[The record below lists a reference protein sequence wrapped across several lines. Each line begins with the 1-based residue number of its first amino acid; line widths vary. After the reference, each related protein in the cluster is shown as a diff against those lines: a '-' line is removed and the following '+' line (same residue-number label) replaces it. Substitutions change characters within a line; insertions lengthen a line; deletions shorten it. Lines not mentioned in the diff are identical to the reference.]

1 LLYTGP
7 TKNILS
13 RYLIFLFV
21 YNLEDFQVGFLVSK
35 MADFVRSILM
45 GIFSIVMPFIQ
56 WSYAQWKKISRLFMQ
71 LQWRSMHLSGSIL
84 ISSVLLVACSSPL
97 AGGGNGAPNVQNTAT
112 TSQVPLSRL
121 QWCGKPLMVF
131 RDEGA
136 ATTTPV
142 ATQITTPATAN
153 STPATIDDWQQ
164 VRSNLGFTVFLPAT
178 LPTGTCLMNASA
190 TIHDPIFGG
199 NFTIGYLLPDH
210 SALSFSEAP
219 LRSQNTAFQCSPS
232 STSGAT
238 KQDAS
243 TKVAGST
250 KNTLLLCSGARTTTH
265 VVFSALGTVTT
276 LEQFFRNLQPDLAWI
291 PA

>member
-1 LLYTGP
+1 
-7 TKNILS
+7 
-13 RYLIFLFV
+13 
-21 YNLEDFQVGFLVSK
+21 
-35 MADFVRSILM
+35 M
-45 GIFSIVMPFIQ
+45 GIFSIAVPFIQ
-56 WSYAQWKKISRLFMQ
+56 WSYTQWKKTARLFMQ
-71 LQWRSMHLSGSIL
+71 LQWGRLQWRGMHLSGSLLVI
-84 ISSVLLVACSSPL
+84 SVLLVACSSPL
-97 AGGGNGAPNVQNTAT
+97 SGGGNGAPNVQSTAT
-112 TSQVPLSRL
+112 TNQLPLSRL
-121 QWCGKPLMVF
+121 HWCGKPLMVF

-136 ATTTPV
+136 ATTTATQTTTPV
-142 ATQITTPATAN
+142 ATTVATPATAN
-153 STPATIDDWQQ
+153 STPTTLDDWQQ
-164 VRSNLGFTVFLPAT
+164 VSVNLGFTVFLPAT
-178 LPTGTCLMNASA
+178 LPSGTCLMNASA

-250 KNTLLLCSGARTTTH
+250 KNMLLLCSGARATTH
-265 VVFSALGTVTT
+265 IVFSALGTATI